1 MNMTLLQLRSFLAA
15 SESLNFSEAALRL
28 RLRQPTLSSNIKSL
42 EAAIGGRL
50 FYRDTHRVTLTEL
63 GLACQ
68 QHARRLLEDLDR
80 AKMDLRQRAEGLKGS
95 IRLASLPHIFPS
107 LLAQPLAR
115 FRELRPEV
123 TIRFEDVST
132 SEAMELLRAKHIDLA
147 IVNEL
152 ESMPGIRCQF
162 LTERRFVAVLPQQHP
177 LAAAARIRWAALEGN
192 DLIVIESR
200 ELNDSRMVASLRSA
214 GLLPP
219 ITHRVHQLSTA
230 VGLVMA
236 GFGIA
241 LMAQHTAQHV
251 LQPGLVARPLVEPD
265 LVGKVGLLTLASRQP
280 SPQVRLLCDV
290 LLDACGPSSHP
301 ASEMGRAGAGGRSMS
316 IDIDRLDRDI
326 G

>member
-15 SESLNFSEAALRL
+15 AESLNFSEAAQRL

-42 EAAIGGRL
+42 EVAIGGRL
-50 FYRDTHRVTLTEL
+50 FDRDTHRVTLTEL
-63 GLACQ
+63 GVACQ
-68 QHARRLLEDLDR
+68 QHARRLLEDLER
-80 AKMDLRQRAEGLKGS
+80 AKVDLRQRAEGLKGS

-115 FRELRPEV
+115 FREMRPEV

-132 SEAMELLRAKHIDLA
+132 SEAIELLHAKHIDLA
-147 IVNEL
+147 IANEL

-177 LAAAARIRWAALEGN
+177 LAAAARIPWAALAGAE
-192 DLIVIESR
+192 LIVIESR
-200 ELNDSRMVASLRSA
+200 ELNDSRMVGALRSA

-219 ITHRVHQLSTA
+219 IAHRVHQLSTA
-230 VGLVMA
+230 VGLVLA

-241 LMAQHTAQHV
+241 LMAHHTAQHV

-265 LVGKVGLLTLASRQP
+265 LVGKVSLLTLASRQP

-290 LLDACGPSSHP
+290 LLDGCAP
-301 ASEMGRAGAGGRSMS
+301 APRAAPVNA
-316 IDIDRLDRDI
+316 DIDPLDRDI